1 MTLSDGNPAFTNP
14 SRNAAATTMFEEI
27 APEEPRRNAAL
38 PDFTQRPA
46 ASLVTFG
53 LFSYTIATTPSGT
66 RTRRTRKPF
75 GRTHPSATSPTGSG
89 NDATLRRPAAIAS
102 TRAGVS
108 RSRSTI
114 AADEP
119 AASAVGDIHLVRVEQ
134 LVGALDKEV
143 GRRVQAGI
151 LRRAR
156 HACEHPCCRL
166 RTGAELLHG

>member
-1 MTLSDGNPAFTNP
+1 
-14 SRNAAATTMFEEI
+14 MFEEI
-27 APEEPRRNAAL
+27 APDEPRRNAAL

-119 AASAVGDIHLVRVEQ
+119 VASARATSDPVRVDHLV
-134 LVGALDKEV
+134 GPLDEEV
-143 GRRVQAGI
+143 GRRVEAGI
-151 LRRAR
+151 LRGAR
-156 HACEHPCCRL
+156 HAGEHPCRRL
-166 RTGAELLHG
+166 RAGAEFVHG